1 VTAFARGA
9 HAGPGRIEAVFR
21 AASPAVLVV
30 VLATL
35 ACAGAAARAA
45 AADPALDAYASPARR
60 VDIGGRRLDLRC
72 VGDGEPTVMLDIG
85 LGQSSL
91 AWRKV
96 QPALGRLT
104 RTCSYDRAGFG
115 FSDPGPLPRSASAEA
130 QDLRKLVHAAGLRT
144 PLVLV
149 GHSLGSLIAR
159 LYANAHPG
167 DVAAIVV
174 IDYPSGDFAD
184 YAPEVAA
191 LQTRMYEDDLEHGP
205 YRACERA
212 ARKGRLA
219 GKSPQA
225 QRCAAAVLPQS
236 PEFGARLDATLRAI
250 AAKPAFWQALI
261 SEKEAWRTRTP
272 DALKRTQR
280 SYGAMPLVILSAD
293 GSHAYLPDDMRR
305 KVDAAWAE
313 GYRRL
318 AAAST
323 RSEIV
328 EVERSSH
335 NMYDDR
341 PDAIVAAVERV
352 VQRLRGAR

>member
-1 VTAFARGA
+1 MSGVSVRFA
-9 HAGPGRIEAVFR
+9 
-21 AASPAVLVV
+21 L
-30 VLATL
+30 
-35 ACAGAAARAA
+35 AGALAALAA
-45 AADPALDAYASPARR
+45 AHGDASAAVDRALDVYAAPARR

-72 VGDGEPTVMLDIG
+72 VGSGEPTVMLDIG

-115 FSDPGPLPRSASAEA
+115 FSDAGPLPRSAAAEA
-130 QDLRKLVHAAGLRT
+130 QDLRRLVHAARLRT

-159 LYANAHPG
+159 LYANDHPAE
-167 DVAAIVV
+167 VAAVV
-174 IDYPSGDFAD
+174 VVDYPSGDFPD
-184 YAPEVAA
+184 YAPDVAA
-191 LQTRMYEDDLEHGP
+191 LQARMHEDDLERGP

-212 ARKGRLA
+212 AREGRLDA
-219 GKSPQA
+219 KSPEA
-225 QRCAAAVLPQS
+225 PRCIAAVSPQS
-236 PEFGARLDATLRAI
+236 PEFGERLRTALRAN

-261 SEKEAWRTRTP
+261 SEKEAWPTLTP
-272 DALKRTQR
+272 AALKRTQR
-280 SYGAMPLVILSAD
+280 SYGAMPLVILAAD
-293 GSHAYLPDDMRR
+293 GSNAYLPDDLRR
-305 KVDAAWAE
+305 KADAAWAE

-318 AAAST
+318 AAVST

-328 EVERSSH
+328 TVEHSSH

-352 VQRLRGAR
+352 VTALRETR